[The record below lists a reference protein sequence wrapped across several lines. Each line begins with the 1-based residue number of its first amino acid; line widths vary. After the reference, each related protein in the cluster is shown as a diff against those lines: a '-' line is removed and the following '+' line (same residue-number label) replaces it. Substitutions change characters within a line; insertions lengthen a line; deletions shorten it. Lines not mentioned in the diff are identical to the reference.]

1 MFIITNRTR
10 FNFIAQ
16 LKIAESI
23 PNILFKYLLVLYKA
37 ITLKPA
43 AEAMH
48 VTEVQLCK
56 WRISTVF

>member
-56 WRISTVF
+56 